1 MCVGTDHGNVTGAA
15 RGVRSGLGFLSLN
28 RMLGAAVAGRNRH
41 WFTVGRT
48 QGLEFVHKLL
58 LHLVLAAVRAVE
70 LVSLKVWY
78 ERPIHANPRLLP
90 TPARHAV

>member
-1 MCVGTDHGNVTGAA
+1 MCVGTYYSNVTGAA

-41 WFTVGRT
+41 RLTVGRT

>member
-15 RGVRSGLGFLSLN
+15 RGVRSGLGFLGLY
-28 RMLGAAVAGRNRH
+28 RVLRAAVAGCNGHRL
-41 WFTVGRT
+41 TVDVS

-70 LVSLKVWY
+70 LVSLEVRN
-78 ERPIHANPRLLP
+78 ECPVHANPRLVS
-90 TPARHAV
+90 TPAKHAV